1 MSDCVS
7 ANITKNIIDSLHNK
21 TIAYNNE
28 VHTIYADTERL
39 EPANIDRYPYITV
52 FGPHVDAAGR
62 ANKRSNCDLY
72 YMLLFT
78 DNRINDEPKYG
89 MDIMSI
95 SDITH
100 NVAADLIKLL
110 FASRNRGGWA
120 INTTW
125 ERYGHFIDVDQS
137 GIPLF
142 YVYLNIV
149 VKALINESNPYE
161 RG

>member
-1 MSDCVS
+1 
-7 ANITKNIIDSLHNK
+7 
-21 TIAYNNE
+21 
-28 VHTIYADTERL
+28 
-39 EPANIDRYPYITV
+39 
-52 FGPHVDAAGR
+52 
-62 ANKRSNCDLY
+62 
-72 YMLLFT
+72 MLLFT
-78 DNRINDEPKYG
+78 DNRINDEPKCG

-125 ERYGHFIDVDQS
+125 ERYGHFIDVDNRDS
-137 GIPLF
+137 TWFHI
-142 YVYLNIV
+142 YLNIV
-149 VKALINESNPYE
+149 VKAIINESNPYE